1 MVALAQYTDGLLR
14 IVFVHTTIPGSC
26 GPLPEHLKAS
36 LLQAQRT
43 VNRTAGVSA
52 SVVLLSNFKQCRWAL
67 DELKNGGDSDLKGIT
82 TAESMGIKSSTT
94 QELEKSLRKMI
105 PKGTANEDVLLT
117 SLYRYFMLDDYMLH
131 NNVTGH
137 VLHLDAD
144 TMLFADVAS
153 LAKKLQAGYPRL
165 GLTPSIHR
173 RFLSA
178 SAMYVGSQAALHK
191 MNAFFLSVAAN
202 KTSTGLSQYATWL
215 RGFACCKPVAQGGL
229 LSQDGVEGVR
239 PWAVSDMTL
248 LAFYRSHFHRE
259 VRLFP
264 VLPAGLPNT
273 TSTTSVDGANLVP
286 SNGSSSSS
294 SSSSAYLGGKLP
306 VAVEHHHLPGSAIHV
321 YSEGGTDA
329 GPELGGLLDPAN
341 GWGLH
346 LEGPAPNGSA
356 NSLRATDRHAV
367 VEQAVGRFGCH
378 VSFRCTSAC
387 VTAPFVAC
395 TAAGGRETP
404 LLALHLS
411 SKTRDKAKLFGSV
424 PCTCQ

>member
-1 MVALAQYTDGLLR
+1 MVALAQYTAHGLLR
-14 IVFVHTTIPGSC
+14 IVYVHTTIPGSC

-36 LLQAQRT
+36 LLQAQRA
-43 VNRTAGVSA
+43 VNRTAGLSA

-67 DELKNGGDSDLKGIT
+67 DELKNGGDAELKGIT

-94 QELEKSLRKMI
+94 QEWEKSLRKMI

-117 SLYRYFMLDDYMLH
+117 SLYRYFMLDDYLVH

-202 KTSTGLSQYATWL
+202 KTTTGLPQYAAWL

-239 PWAVSDMTL
+239 PWAVTDMTL

-273 TSTTSVDGANLVP
+273 TTTTSAADGTNSVA
-286 SNGSSSSS
+286 SNG
-294 SSSSAYLGGKLP
+294 SSAYLGGKLP
-306 VAVEHHHLPGSAIHV
+306 AAVEHHHLPGSAIHV
-321 YSEGGTDA
+321 YSEGGADA

-346 LEGPAPNGSA
+346 LEGQAPNSSSS
-356 NSLRATDRHAV
+356 SLRATDRHAV
-367 VEQAVGRFGCH
+367 VEQAVGRFGCR

-387 VTAPFVAC
+387 VTAPFVTC
-395 TAAGGRETP
+395 TAAGGKETP

-424 PCTCQ
+424 PCAC